1 MTYINEKYKDQKVG
15 FEVEVSSLK
24 FEEKNLKNKTEVAY
38 LKNRAT
44 NTPFLKIVV
53 EGVNGSDK
61 PYVEIVSEPLNT
73 RDDIKTFFELV
84 NKMISPI
91 YKGKKISLTDFL
103 GAAGKS
109 YKVDCKK
116 DYELNCEATG
126 GYANASN
133 LHINLDVP
141 FEKLNMLANSTLFP
155 GEAHIKYQPL
165 KYAYSLVK
173 ENFSGRTDSGTKLD
187 TKPNTKPSKSDAKE
201 SVSYPKRIN
210 TLLMLFFY
218 QNIVYMSNRLPIERV
233 ELDSGYLYK
242 NYVEPIQKDA
252 SGREMF
258 DVKKLKFDV
267 LFKVSKADII
277 RLVLSKEESEFLI
290 KEGKSPDQK
299 SDKPEKLDYKKIKN
313 EVTKIIDSCV
323 TVKSQYDEK
332 SICKILED
340 NAKSRQSKGSRYF
353 YDEPRISGL
362 FKPRKIAGQEEKTP
376 PEYYIVAELRETNLN
391 GKAKDVFEH
400 GCNFEVKFADFAQEF
415 YDFVA

>member
-24 FEEKNLKNKTEVAY
+24 FEGINLKNKTEVAY

-53 EGVNGSDK
+53 EGVNGGDK

-73 RDDIKTFFELV
+73 RDDIETFFKLV

-91 YKGKKISLTDFL
+91 CKGKKISLTDFL

-116 DYELNCEATG
+116 DYELNCVNPSD

-173 ENFSGRTDSGTKLD
+173 ENFSGRTGSGTKSN
-187 TKPNTKPSKSDAKE
+187 TKPNTKPSKPDATK

-218 QNIVYMSNRLPIERV
+218 QNIVYMSNSLPIERV
-233 ELDSGYLYK
+233 ELDSGYSYK
-242 NYVEPIQKDA
+242 NYVEPIQRDA

-258 DVKKLKFDV
+258 DVKKLKFDI

-277 RLVLSKEESEFLI
+277 RYVLSDEENKLLSNMNYEKIENVLKNI
-290 KEGKSPDQK
+290 INSCAVGEGRY
-299 SDKPEKLDYKKIKN
+299 DK
-313 EVTKIIDSCV
+313 
-323 TVKSQYDEK
+323 K
-332 SICKILED
+332 SICKILKD
-340 NAKSRQSKGSRYF
+340 NAESRKSYGNRYF

-362 FKPRKIAGQEEKTP
+362 FKPRKMAEPKTP
-376 PEYYIVAELRETNLN
+376 FDYNIVAELRETNLN

>member
-141 FEKLNMLANSTLFP
+141 FEKLNMLANSTLYSAVTDI
-155 GEAHIKYQPL
+155 ERTPL
-165 KYAYSLVK
+165 KYAYCLVNK
-173 ENFSGRTDSGTKLD
+173 NFLSDDKTK
-187 TKPNTKPSKSDAKE
+187 KFYS
-201 SVSYPKRIN
+201 KRIK

-218 QNIVYMSNRLPIERV
+218 QNIVYITNNLPVERV
-233 ELDSGYLYK
+233 ALDSGYSYK
-242 NYVEPIQKDA
+242 NYVEPVKREA
-252 SGREMF
+252 SGRKMF

-277 RLVLSKEESEFLI
+277 RLVLSDEESESLI
-290 KEGKSPDQK
+290 EEESSTKKDESSPNEDKSLK
-299 SDKPEKLDYKKIKN
+299 KMEYKVIERELEKIKSLRSSN
-313 EVTKIIDSCV
+313 
-323 TVKSQYDEK
+323 TVKYDEK
-332 SICKILED
+332 SISRILED
-340 NAKSRQSKGSRYF
+340 NANSRILEGNAKSRQSEGLRYF